1 MINLSSLSKK
11 HENNTLSPRDIF
23 MSLSERDAAYK
34 YPRDVQAEVWK
45 AWTQLSD
52 KSNSIIKMNTGSGK
66 TVVGLILLKYLNS
79 QGARCVVY
87 FAPTKN
93 LVEQVCSEAKK
104 LGLNVT
110 TNQDDYLFI
119 SGNSILVCPIHKLF
133 NGQSVFGTP
142 RKRATVFPQAIL
154 LDDVHACLEIMKQQF
169 KIQIKSDTTTY
180 DRLIT
185 LFYESNNHPYKE
197 PIRRIKE
204 EDDQNAL
211 VQIPFYV
218 WQRKCTEIGKIL
230 RETLDEE
237 QRQFNYELLDDIFDL
252 CVCTVSQQ
260 AIEIIPRCLPS
271 DFIQGYRHAQYRLF
285 MSATLAEDDALVTAL
300 GLKSET
306 LVKAVITPEKADDLG
321 ERLIVFPQVLNPKV
335 SDDEVAQ
342 HIYELSKEHNV
353 AVIVPSK
360 WRADWWKSEG
370 YADIVVTKDNISKTV
385 SDMKSRHVGCAIFIN
400 RYEGIDLPDDACR
413 VIVIDGIPEYQTM
426 NERYLGWS
434 NCDQLRSQR
443 IKVEKIE
450 QGMGRGIRSG
460 SDYCAVVLMQ
470 RNLADLLIRND
481 GARFFSE
488 ATRAQFNLS
497 KGIWDLLVEENNHP
511 TVQQSFELID
521 LILKRDQEWIRISR
535 ECVNGLT
542 YEAGLQVDNDTIR
555 LREAFDSARDGN
567 HSEAAKIMNSL
578 SDMHKRINNSNDG
591 STDALLAGFYL
602 QLAAEYTNFD
612 NQTKAQEMLLA
623 AHKLNKNVIRPIE
636 GIVPRRLQFS
646 SNKTQLTYIYDY
658 FRNES
663 DTNNLRIG
671 LEAILENLTF
681 ATSNTPDRDSA
692 ERFEDSIKKLGELL
706 GFLSSRPEKEEG
718 SGPDNLWAIG
728 EGHYLII
735 ECKSNSVSGLICK
748 SDCNQLNGSINW
760 FKNHYSNIE
769 FTYTP
774 VLIHPSPIF
783 DKDCSPDP
791 LTRIITQ
798 EKLDKLKDAV
808 RSFMEECAQIGHFS
822 NPSEIGKL
830 IATHNLSSGNFI
842 AKYSTGF
849 HMKH

>member
-11 HENNTLSPRDIF
+11 RESNILSPRDIF
-23 MSLSERDAAYK
+23 MSLSERETAYK
-34 YPRDVQAEVWK
+34 YPRDVQTEVWK
-45 AWTQLSD
+45 AWTQLPD

-87 FAPTKN
+87 FAPTNN

-104 LGLNVT
+104 LGLNAT
-110 TNQDDYLFI
+110 TNQDDYQFI

-133 NGQSVFGTP
+133 NGQSVFGTF
-142 RKRATVFPQAIL
+142 RKRAAVTPQAIL

-169 KIQIKSDTTTY
+169 KIQIDNATTTY
-180 DRLIT
+180 DRLIE
-185 LFYESNNHPYKE
+185 LFYDSNDQPYKE
-197 PIRRIKE
+197 PLRRIKE
-204 EDDQNAL
+204 ENDQNAL

-218 WQRKCTEIGKIL
+218 WQRKCVEIGKIL
-230 RETLDEE
+230 RETLDEG
-237 QRQFNYELLDDIFDL
+237 QRRFNYELLDDVLDL

-271 DFIQGYRHAQYRLF
+271 DFIQGYQHAQYRLF
-285 MSATLAEDDALVTAL
+285 MSATLAEDDALITAL
-300 GLKSET
+300 GLKHET
-306 LVKAVITPEKADDLG
+306 LVKAVVTPEKADDLG
-321 ERLIVFPQVLNPKV
+321 ERLIVFPQAINPKV
-335 SDDEVAQ
+335 SDDGVAQ
-342 HIYELSKEHNV
+342 HIYALSKEYNV

-360 WRADWWKSEG
+360 RRADWWKSEG
-370 YADIVVTKDNISKTV
+370 YADIVVTNSNISKTV
-385 SDMKSRHVGCAIFIN
+385 SDMKTRHVGCAVFIN

-413 VIVIDGIPEYQTM
+413 IIVIDGIPEYQTM

-470 RNLADLLIRND
+470 RSLADLLIRND
-481 GARFFSE
+481 GVRFFSE
-488 ATRAQFNLS
+488 ATRAQFILS
-497 KGIWDLLVEENNHP
+497 KRVWDLLVEEADHP

-521 LILKRDQEWIRISR
+521 LILKRDPEWIRISR
-535 ECVNGLT
+535 DCINGLT
-542 YEAGLQVDNDTIR
+542 YETSIQVDSDTIKI
-555 LREAFDSARDGN
+555 REAFDSARDGN

-578 SDMHKRINNSNDG
+578 CDLHKPKNKSSDGPAN
-591 STDALLAGFYL
+591 ALLAGFYL

-612 NQTKAQEMLLA
+612 NQSKAQEMLLS
-623 AHKLNKNVIRPIE
+623 AHKLNKNVIRPIG
-636 GIVPRRLQFS
+636 GIIPKRLQFS
-646 SNKTQLTYIYDY
+646 SSKTQLTNIYDY

-663 DTNNLRIG
+663 DTNSLRIG

-681 ATSNTPDRDSA
+681 ATSDTLGRDSA
-692 ERFEDSIKKLGELL
+692 ERFEDSIQRLGELL

-728 EGHYLII
+728 EGRYLII
-735 ECKSNSVSGLICK
+735 ECKSNSVSELICK
-748 SDCNQLNGSINW
+748 SDCNQLNGSVNW
-760 FKNHYSNIE
+760 FKNQYSNIE

-783 DKDCSPDP
+783 DKDCSPDSS
-791 LTRIITQ
+791 TRIITR
-798 EKLDKLKDAV
+798 ENLYKLKDAI
-808 RSFMEECAQIGHFS
+808 RSFIEECAQIGYFS

-830 IATHNLSSGNFI
+830 VETHKLSSGNFL
-842 AKYSTGF
+842 AQYSTVF
-849 HMKH
+849 NIKR